1 MGDVLSQ
8 NEIDNLLAALSTGEL
23 DVDEIK
29 DNNEKKVKEY
39 DFARPSKFSKEHLR
53 TMEMIFEHYG
63 RLLSTNLPVYLR
75 KNVQVEVVNSE
86 AVTYSEF
93 SNALSN
99 PVLLGIVNFAP
110 LMGNIIL
117 EMASNL
123 GYAIVDRMLPIIDGL
138 TIIKAMREKGIRI
151 PVIIITGMSTLDNK
165 IEGLDGG
172 ADDYLV
178 KPFHIKE
185 LLARVRAL
193 TRRPANL
200 QLSEKM
206 SYEDLTFDK
215 ENRILSSPVKSLQLT
230 AKEAELLSI
239 LIQNPETLFNREQ
252 LVAKIWGSSAEV
264 EAGNVD
270 NYISF
275 IRKRLK
281 ELQSTCKITTV
292 YGAGYKL
299 EKNHVK

>member
-1 MGDVLSQ
+1 MKILLLEDDVELCSSIQ
-8 NEIDNLLAALSTGEL
+8 KALEQENHIVDCCNDGETAML
-23 DVDEIK
+23 YAL
-29 DNNEKKVKEY
+29 NTEY
-39 DFARPSKFSKEHLR
+39 AYD
-53 TMEMIFEHYG
+53 I
-63 RLLSTNLPVYLR
+63 
-75 KNVQVEVVNSE
+75 
-86 AVTYSEF
+86 
-93 SNALSN
+93 
-99 PVLLGIVNFAP
+99 
-110 LMGNIIL
+110 
-117 EMASNL
+117 
-123 GYAIVDRMLPIIDGL
+123 AIVDRMLPIIDGL
-138 TIIKAMREKGIRI
+138 TIIKAMRKKGIGI
-151 PVIIITGMSTLDNK
+151 PVIIITAMSAIDNR

-200 QLSEKM
+200 QLSKKI

-239 LIQNPETLFNREQ
+239 FIQNPETLFNREQ
-252 LVAKIWGSSAEV
+252 LVAKIWGTSAEV

-281 ELQSTCKITTV
+281 ELQSSCKITTV

-299 EKNHVK
+299 EKSYVK

>member
-1 MGDVLSQ
+1 MKILLLEDDVELCSSIQ
-8 NEIDNLLAALSTGEL
+8 KALEQENHIVDCCNDGETAML
-23 DVDEIK
+23 YAL
-29 DNNEKKVKEY
+29 NTEY
-39 DFARPSKFSKEHLR
+39 AYD
-53 TMEMIFEHYG
+53 I
-63 RLLSTNLPVYLR
+63 
-75 KNVQVEVVNSE
+75 
-86 AVTYSEF
+86 
-93 SNALSN
+93 
-99 PVLLGIVNFAP
+99 
-110 LMGNIIL
+110 
-117 EMASNL
+117 
-123 GYAIVDRMLPIIDGL
+123 AIVDRMLPIIDGL

-193 TRRPANL
+193 TRRPVNL

-215 ENRILSSPVKSLQLT
+215 ENRMLSSPVKSLQLT

-239 LIQNPETLFNREQ
+239 FIQNPETLFHREQ

-281 ELQSTCKITTV
+281 ELQSACKITTV

-299 EKNHVK
+299 EKSHVK

>member
-1 MGDVLSQ
+1 MKILLLEDDVELCSSIQ
-8 NEIDNLLAALSTGEL
+8 KALEQENHIVDCCNDGETAML
-23 DVDEIK
+23 YAL
-29 DNNEKKVKEY
+29 NTEY
-39 DFARPSKFSKEHLR
+39 AYD
-53 TMEMIFEHYG
+53 I
-63 RLLSTNLPVYLR
+63 
-75 KNVQVEVVNSE
+75 
-86 AVTYSEF
+86 
-93 SNALSN
+93 
-99 PVLLGIVNFAP
+99 
-110 LMGNIIL
+110 
-117 EMASNL
+117 
-123 GYAIVDRMLPIIDGL
+123 AIVDRMLPIIDGL

-151 PVIIITGMSTLDNK
+151 PVIINK

-193 TRRPANL
+193 TRRPVNL

-215 ENRILSSPVKSLQLT
+215 ENRMLSSPVKSLQLT

-281 ELQSTCKITTV
+281 ELQSACKITTV

-299 EKNHVK
+299 EKSHVK